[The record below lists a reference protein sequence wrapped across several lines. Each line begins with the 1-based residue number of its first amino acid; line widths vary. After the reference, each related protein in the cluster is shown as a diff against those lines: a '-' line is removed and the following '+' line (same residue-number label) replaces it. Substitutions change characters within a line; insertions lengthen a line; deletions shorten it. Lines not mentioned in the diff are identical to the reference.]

1 MRSLRS
7 VPILAFFLSVVV
19 VAACGDDSPTSPTPV
34 EPPQPQFPQVAGTY
48 TGPVRIT
55 GSHITGSL
63 DGHAEMTVQQAGNQ
77 LTVWA
82 TFTFPSQ
89 TVEVPSWTGTI
100 DMTGNFTGTPSGRG
114 APVNDPT
121 CGSLRTIDI
130 SLTFILNNNSA
141 RFAQR
146 VDTDWCGIF
155 NYSGTWTAGRVSH
168 RWSGGQ
174 Q

>member
-7 VPILAFFLSVVV
+7 VPILAFILSVVV

-100 DMTGNFTGTPSGRG
+100 DMTGNFTGTPSRG

-155 NYSGTWTAGRVSH
+155 NYSGTWTRV
-168 RWSGGQ
+168 G
-174 Q
+174 